1 MNGLNFILNLYDMQY
16 IKLAEMLGIN
26 KQNITMWVKGKQKV
40 PKKYLSTLE
49 EIFNIDKEYFSKELT
64 EIEKLEIQKEKLK
77 QDLKPIISKHE
88 QEFSIGEINDIIE
101 KPIYDKEEMNSI
113 EREIEKAKLAQ
124 RFKEAMD
131 IVDNNPYMDTY
142 KLIVELMEKVPHE
155 IVLHKTVE
163 ALSHYYKVLPDWVS
177 NGYEQD
183 DFEEEIMEVFANNEY

>member
-16 IKLAEMLGIN
+16 IKLAEILGIN

-40 PKKYLSTLE
+40 PKKYITILE

-64 EIEKLEIQKEKLK
+64 EIDKLEIQKEKLK
-77 QDLKPIISKHE
+77 QDLNPIISKKE
-88 QEFSIGEINDIIE
+88 QEFSIGEINNIIE

-124 RFKEAMD
+124 RFKECMD

-155 IVLHKTVE
+155 IVLHKTIE
-163 ALSHYYKVLPDWVS
+163 ALSHYYKVLPDCGS
-177 NGYEQD
+177 NDPEQD
-183 DFEEEIMEVFANNEY
+183 DFKEEIMEVFENNEY

>member
-40 PKKYLSTLE
+40 PKKYLPTLE

-64 EIEKLEIQKEKLK
+64 EIDKLEIQKEKLK
-77 QDLKPIISKHE
+77 QDLKPIISKKE

-124 RFKEAMD
+124 RFKECMD
-131 IVDNNPYMDTY
+131 IVDDNPYMDTY

-155 IVLHKTVE
+155 IVLHKTIE

-177 NGYEQD
+177 NGPEQD
-183 DFEEEIMEVFANNEY
+183 DFEEEIIEVFANNDY

>member
-16 IKLAEMLGIN
+16 IKLAEILGIN

-40 PKKYLSTLE
+40 PKKYLHILE

-64 EIEKLEIQKEKLK
+64 EIDKLEIQKEKLK
-77 QDLKPIISKHE
+77 QDLKPIISKKE

-101 KPIYDKEEMNSI
+101 KPIYDKEEMNTI

-124 RFKEAMD
+124 RFKECMD
-131 IVDNNPYMDTY
+131 IVDDNPYMDTY
-142 KLIVELMEKVPHE
+142 NLIVELMEKVPHE

-177 NGYEQD
+177 NSPEQD

>member
-40 PKKYLSTLE
+40 PKKYLPTLE

-64 EIEKLEIQKEKLK
+64 EIDKLEIQKEKLK
-77 QDLKPIISKHE
+77 QDLKPIISKKK

-101 KPIYDKEEMNSI
+101 KPIYDKEEMNTI
-113 EREIEKAKLAQ
+113 EREIEKAKLAE
-124 RFKEAMD
+124 RFKECMD
-131 IVDNNPYMDTY
+131 LVDENPYMDTY

-155 IVLHKTVE
+155 IVLHKTIE
-163 ALSHYYKVLPDWVS
+163 ALSHYYKVIPDWVYS
-177 NGYEQD
+177 EPEQE
-183 DFEEEIMEVFANNEY
+183 DFEEEIIEVFANNEY

>member
-16 IKLAEMLGIN
+16 IKLAEILGIN

-40 PKKYLSTLE
+40 PKKYLPTLE
-49 EIFNIDKEYFSKELT
+49 EIFNIDKEYFSRELT
-64 EIEKLEIQKEKLK
+64 EIDKLEIQKEKLK
-77 QDLKPIISKHE
+77 QDLKPIRSKKE

-101 KPIYDKEEMNSI
+101 KPIYDKEEMNTI

-124 RFKEAMD
+124 RFKECMG
-131 IVDNNPYMDTY
+131 IVDDNPYMDTY
-142 KLIVELMEKVPHE
+142 KLIVELLEKVPHE

-177 NGYEQD
+177 NSPEQD

>member
-40 PKKYLSTLE
+40 PKKYLPILE

-64 EIEKLEIQKEKLK
+64 EIDKLEIQKEKLK
-77 QDLKPIISKHE
+77 QDLKPIISKKE

-101 KPIYDKEEMNSI
+101 KPIYDKEEMNTI

-124 RFKEAMD
+124 RFKECMD
-131 IVDNNPYMDTY
+131 IVDENPYMDTY

-155 IVLHKTVE
+155 IVLHKTIE
-163 ALSHYYKVLPDWVS
+163 ALSHYYKILPDWVS
-177 NGYEQD
+177 NGPEQD

>member
-16 IKLAEMLGIN
+16 IKLAETLGIN

-40 PKKYLSTLE
+40 PKKYIPILE
-49 EIFNIDKEYFSKELT
+49 EMFNIDKEYFSKELT
-64 EIEKLEIQKEKLK
+64 EIDKLEIQKEKLK
-77 QDLKPIISKHE
+77 QDLKPIISKKE

-101 KPIYDKEEMNSI
+101 KPTYDKEEMNSI
-113 EREIEKAKLAQ
+113 EREIEKAKLVQ
-124 RFKEAMD
+124 RFKKCMD

-155 IVLHKTVE
+155 IILHKTIE
-163 ALSHYYKVLPDWVS
+163 ALSHYYKVLPNWVS
-177 NGYEQD
+177 NGPEQD

>member
-16 IKLAEMLGIN
+16 IKLAEILGIN

-40 PKKYLSTLE
+40 PKKYLPILE

-64 EIEKLEIQKEKLK
+64 EIDKLEIQKEKLK
-77 QDLKPIISKHE
+77 QDLKPIISKKE

-124 RFKEAMD
+124 RFKECMD
-131 IVDNNPYMDTY
+131 LVDNNPYIDTY

-155 IVLHKTVE
+155 IVLHKTIE

-177 NGYEQD
+177 NGPEQD